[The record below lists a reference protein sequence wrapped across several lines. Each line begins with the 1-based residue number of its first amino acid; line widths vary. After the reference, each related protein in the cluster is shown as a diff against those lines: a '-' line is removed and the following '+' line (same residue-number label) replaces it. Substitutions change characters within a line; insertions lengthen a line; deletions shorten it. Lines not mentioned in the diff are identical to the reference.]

1 MTHSPRMTRLVAT
14 AIGLALA
21 PSQLMASDFSGLM
34 YVAYA
39 VTGITALLIGLVAY
53 FLTKDV
59 RSIAIR
65 ALVWGFFI
73 ALVCTPLST
82 DGGNGRSS
90 GPPLLDILLLGFG
103 ADPQYGVAALRALL
117 VSAPICIWNSR
128 TVSMGEAS
136 LRRCPDHSD
145 GT

>member
-1 MTHSPRMTRLVAT
+1 MTRLVAT

-65 ALVWGFFI
+65 ASVWGFFI

-117 VSAPICIWNSR
+117 VSAPICIGIVALFLWGRPRS
-128 TVSMGEAS
+128 GGA
-136 LRRCPDHSD
+136 PDHSD